1 MLGGAVTKDKSD
13 TWKTRGQAC
22 QSPLRADGNKDV
34 RYPLNLT
41 MWTRW

>member
-22 QSPLRADGNKDV
+22 QSSLRADGNEDESQ
-34 RYPLNLT
+34 LNLT